1 MRTKAEDFEVSDPD
15 KAMQRFQS
23 VLGKVVKA
31 PKTETKAK
39 ANHKHTTGR
48 PKRTPKR

>member
-1 MRTKAEDFEVSDPD
+1 MKAEDVKVSDPD
-15 KAMQRFQS
+15 KAMQKFQS

-39 ANHKHTTGR
+39 HKHTTGR
-48 PKRTPKR
+48 RKRVPKG

>member
-1 MRTKAEDFEVSDPD
+1 MRMKAKDLKVDDPN
-15 KAMQRFQS
+15 KAMAKFQA
-23 VLGKVVKA
+23 VLGKLVKV

-39 ANHKHTTGR
+39 HKHTTGR